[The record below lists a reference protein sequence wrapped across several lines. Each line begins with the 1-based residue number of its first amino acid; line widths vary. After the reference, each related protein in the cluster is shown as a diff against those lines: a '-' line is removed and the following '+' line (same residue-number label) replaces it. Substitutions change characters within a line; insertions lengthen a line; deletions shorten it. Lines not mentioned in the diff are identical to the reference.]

1 MDFFTDNMWVLWLI
15 LTVVFAVVEAA
26 TLGLTTVW
34 CAVGSFVSMILDF
47 FGVSSPV
54 QLVVFV
60 IVSVVFF
67 IVSMIWLKPQLD
79 KRQKLQFKPTNAD
92 RVLGQE
98 GVVIKAIDPVSG
110 VGQIKVMGQV
120 WSAKAE
126 HKINEG
132 VSVRVIRMEGVK
144 LVVELI

>member
-1 MDFFTDNMWVLWLI
+1 MEFFTDNMWVLWLI

-34 CAVGSFVSMILDF
+34 CAVGSFIAMLLDI
-47 FGVSSPV
+47 FGVSSAV

-60 IVSVVFF
+60 VVSVVCF
-67 IVSMIWLKPQLD
+67 IICMIWLKPQLD

-98 GVVIKAIDPVSG
+98 GVVIKAIDPISG

-126 HKINEG
+126 HKIEEG
-132 VSVRVIRMEGVK
+132 ASVKVIRMEGVK